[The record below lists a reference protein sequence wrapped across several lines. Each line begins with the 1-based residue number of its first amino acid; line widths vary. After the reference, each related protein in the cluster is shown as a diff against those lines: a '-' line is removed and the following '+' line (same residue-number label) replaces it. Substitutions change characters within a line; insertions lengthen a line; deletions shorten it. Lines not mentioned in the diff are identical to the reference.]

1 MAASPT
7 YPSGIAAITQT
18 FVNADGTDWKTL
30 YNNSSSSSPVRC
42 EVLNLCSDD
51 TVAVNMQ
58 FGIEIGGTTYLI
70 GTVRAATLSGTDGA
84 AAVVFPL
91 ASIGSVAPDAIRV
104 LHIPNG
110 AKLQARSRA
119 AVSATKIVTIT
130 GAVRLY
136 A

>member
-7 YPSGIAAITQT
+7 YPSGVAGIGKTI
-18 FVNADGTDWKTL
+18 VNADGTNWVDL
-30 YNNSSSSSPVRC
+30 YNNTGSAPARC
-42 EVLNLCSDD
+42 EALNLCSDD
-51 TVAVNMQ
+51 TSAVNLQ
-58 FGIEIGGTTYLI
+58 LGLELSGTTYLL

-104 LHIPNG
+104 LHIPAG
-110 AKLQARSRA
+110 AKLRAKVNA
-119 AVSATKIVTIT
+119 AVTAAKTVTIT

-136 A
+136 V